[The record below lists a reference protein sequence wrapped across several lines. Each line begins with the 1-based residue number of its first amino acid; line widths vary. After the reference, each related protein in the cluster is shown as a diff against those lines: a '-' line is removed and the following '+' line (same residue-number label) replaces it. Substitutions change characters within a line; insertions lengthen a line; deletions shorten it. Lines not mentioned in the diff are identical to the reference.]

1 MADIDY
7 VGAAMA
13 DRTWA
18 PEPEKEER
26 EGFALRA
33 PKSLLAR
40 ARAAAEAET
49 LVREHLKRPGE
60 VSING
65 MVVLALT
72 QFLDAY
78 EKEHGALPAAKAAPK
93 RPSDP
98 ENDSSPMMVK
108 YAAGVAKKRQARE
121 N

>member
-1 MADIDY
+1 MDIDY
-7 VGAAMA
+7 AGAAMA

-26 EGFALRA
+26 EGFALRS

-40 ARAAAEAET
+40 ARAAAEAES

-65 MVVLALT
+65 MIVLALQ

-78 EKEHGALPAAKAAPK
+78 EKEHGALPSAKPAPK
-93 RPSDP
+93 KASDP
-98 ENDSSPMMVK
+98 APESSPAMAK
-108 YAAGVAKKRQARE
+108 YAAAVAKKRTARE